1 MLFRGCEHFAGAGV
15 EVDLRD
21 GLSEDIDEDLDEGVN
36 ECEDEC
42 AHEGETVVVDVVVC
56 EDLGG
61 DVVVDE
67 DMD

>member
-1 MLFRGCEHFAGAGV
+1 MG
-15 EVDLRD
+15 VDLRD
-21 GLSEDIDEDLDEGVN
+21 GLSEDIDEDLDEGVD

-61 DVVVDE
+61 DVVVDV
-67 DMD
+67 DME